1 MNKLLVVCGP
11 TATGKTS
18 IALSLA
24 KKFNGELICADSR
37 QIYKGMDI
45 GTGKDIPGGVEFKD
59 CSSKFKVDKNRFT
72 VGNYDFEGIALWLY
86 DVVLPSQEFSVADY
100 YLLCLRVVK
109 DIWQRGKMPIL
120 VGGTGFYIKS
130 VV

>member
-45 GTGKDIPGGVEFKD
+45 GTDMYSAEEYGIKQFMTDIFEPDHNLSVVEFVRKCRD
-59 CSSKFKVDKNRFT
+59 IIQRNFFT
-72 VGNYDFEGIALWLY
+72 SNKIPQLLQNNKIGIA
-86 DVVLPSQEFSVADY
+86 P
-100 YLLCLRVVK
+100 
-109 DIWQRGKMPIL
+109 
-120 VGGTGFYIKS
+120 
-130 VV
+130 